1 MTNQALSSRLQEV
14 AKKEKQ
20 PKWRPGNV
28 VVNYTRVS
36 DVSQFDNTSLDT
48 QKKDAM
54 VYAERRGLEIKCFFG
69 GVVESAK
76 TDERKEFKKM
86 LEYVKKDKT
95 ISAILVYSYE
105 RFSRSEYAAD
115 LSRELGRLGIKV
127 LSVLQEV
134 DVTSASGKL
143 QQNIFYAFGYYDN
156 QIRREKTMRGMV
168 ENLLNGY
175 WVAATPF
182 GYTNLRRK
190 EKAKYHQYVI
200 NEDGAYLKL
209 GFKWK
214 AEGKLSNK
222 EIIAKMKKMGSKIEY
237 KSFVRI
243 ISNPFYC
250 GYITHSL
257 IPGQVIK
264 GHHPPL
270 VSEELF
276 MKANDIVTGNP
287 HRGIAKQ
294 HKREEL
300 PLKSFLRSELN
311 DVPFTGYIKK
321 GIYYYKTR
329 GNEKSVNERADVVN
343 GLFTKE
349 LAKYTIKDEYKER
362 IEKRVTDLVFAK
374 FEDQLKEQEAKK
386 KKITELKNKI
396 EQLELRFIE
405 REITKELF
413 DKYQDK
419 YAQEKEEL
427 EREIAKNDLKSSNL
441 EKIIKMGVSIL
452 LKPIQ
457 LWEES
462 DYDDKQRLQ
471 YLLFPEGIRYNRQKR
486 EVRTPRVNTIISAI
500 AYTARVLE
508 DENKQ
513 ATPKSGLNSCS
524 VVSPR
529 IELGS
534 GASETLILSIVLRDR

>member
-1 MTNQALSSRLQEV
+1 
-14 AKKEKQ
+14 
-20 PKWRPGNV
+20 
-28 VVNYTRVS
+28 
-36 DVSQFDNTSLDT
+36 
-48 QKKDAM
+48 M

-500 AYTARVLE
+500 AYTAMVLE

-524 VVSPR
+524 VASPG
-529 IELGS
+529 IEPGS
-534 GASETLILSIVLRDR
+534 GASETHILSIVLRGQ